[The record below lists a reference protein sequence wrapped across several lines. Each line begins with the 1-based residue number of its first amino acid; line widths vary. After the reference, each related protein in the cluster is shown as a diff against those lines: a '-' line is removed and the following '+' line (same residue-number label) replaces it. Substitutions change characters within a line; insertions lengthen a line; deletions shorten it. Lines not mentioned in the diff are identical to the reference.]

1 MTEEQDKQKPKI
13 TLIKH
18 KKEDPPPVAPPT
30 QETTKKK
37 VVVVKKKVVV
47 KVASSVP
54 GTSEHQEQGLP
65 AKPVEYVQQE
75 TPKVEAAAPIEAT
88 PQEPIAEGK
97 PVVEKPSSQAV
108 QPEVGSPPKIEQEPV
123 APVVGQA
130 QESGT
135 KQEIIPP
142 QVSVSPQAT
151 QVSPPSYPPRQPQ
164 SFPTKRPTQAPSTSY
179 RGQGRSY
186 PGAAPSPYG
195 ERGRGRPGRFSAP
208 ASSRPTTYSPT
219 GGRAGVVGG
228 KPVNPPAKPLAPPPV
243 VPAAENKGASKK
255 IFKAKKKEFVKH
267 EKIQEKEIQL
277 KKKTVTRTNPVPKSI
292 DIMEVITVSELAR
305 KMNLKAS
312 ELIAKLM
319 SMGMMVTINQQID
332 AETAAILAAEYDCKV
347 NIVSLY
353 DETVIHTKEDR
364 EEDLQK
370 RPPIVT
376 IMGHVDHGKTKLLD
390 AIRTSN
396 IAEGEYGGITQHIGA
411 YMVEVGQEKVT
422 FLDTP
427 GHEAFSMMRARGAQ
441 VTDIVVLVVAANDG
455 VMPQT
460 VEAINHAKEA
470 KVPII
475 VAINKIDLPDANPER
490 VKKQLSEY
498 DLIPEEWGGK
508 TLYVNVSALKKI
520 GIQELLE
527 TILLQAEM
535 MDLKA
540 NYNCPAEG
548 KIVES
553 KIDHGRGIVATI
565 LVQRGTLRIGDT
577 FVAGIYP
584 GKVRAIFNDR
594 GAKLNEA
601 TPSMPVEVL
610 GFTGVPDAGD
620 PFQVTENEKIARQI
634 GDKRQELKKME
645 EARNLKRITL
655 DNLYESIKEG
665 EIQDLKVIIKGD
677 VHGSVEALK
686 GALEKLST
694 QEIRLSV
701 IHSSAGAINEG
712 DVRLA
717 SASNAIIIGFHVRPT
732 PKAQQ
737 LAEEEKVEIRKY
749 NIIYDAVDDIRAAME
764 GLLKPELK
772 EEILGTVEVREV
784 FKVPKVGTVA
794 GCYVTSG
801 KIRRNVQVHVI
812 RDGIEIYTGK
822 IASLKRFK
830 DDVREVE
837 TGYECGVSIDNYQD
851 LRVRDQLEV
860 FEIKEYAKKLGEG

>member
-18 KKEDPPPVAPPT
+18 KKEDPPPAPPPT

-47 KVASSVP
+47 KAAPSVP
-54 GTSEHQEQGLP
+54 STPGHQEQVPVSKP
-65 AKPVEYVQQE
+65 AEIPQGEPE
-75 TPKVEAAAPIEAT
+75 KVEATASAET
-88 PQEPIAEGK
+88 LQREPITEEK
-97 PVVEKPSSQAV
+97 PVVVETPSPQTV
-108 QPEVGSPPKIEQEPV
+108 QPEGVPQPKREQ
-123 APVVGQA
+123 APVTSVAEQS
-130 QESGT
+130 QEGRAKS
-135 KQEIIPP
+135 EVIPP
-142 QVSVSPQAT
+142 SPL
-151 QVSPPSYPPRQPQ
+151 PPRHPQ
-164 SFPTKRPTQAPSTSY
+164 SFPTKRPTQEPPTSY
-179 RGQGRSY
+179 RGRGRGY
-186 PGAAPSPYG
+186 PGSSPSSYG
-195 ERGRGRPGRFSAP
+195 ERGGDRTTRFGGP
-208 ASSRPTTYSPT
+208 TGSRPTTYSRT

-228 KPVNPPAKPLAPPPV
+228 RPVNPPAKPLTPPPA
-243 VPAAENKGASKK
+243 VPTEENKGASKK
-255 IFKAKKKEFVKH
+255 VFKTKKKEFVKH

-396 IAEGEYGGITQHIGA
+396 VAEGEYGGITQHIGA
-411 YMVEVGQEKVT
+411 YMVEVGEEKIT

-441 VTDIVVLVVAANDG
+441 ITDIVVLVVAANDG

-527 TILLQAEM
+527 TILLQAAM

-548 KIVES
+548 KVVES

-565 LVQRGTLRIGDT
+565 LIQRGTLKVGDT

-594 GAKLNEA
+594 GAKLEEA

-610 GFTGVPDAGD
+610 GFTGIPDAGD

-665 EIQDLKVIIKGD
+665 EVQELKVIIKGD

-686 GALEKLST
+686 SALEKLST
-694 QEIRLSV
+694 PEIRLSV
-701 IHSSAGAINEG
+701 IHASAGAINEG

-772 EEILGTVEVREV
+772 EETLGTVEVREV

-794 GCYVTSG
+794 GCYVVSG
-801 KIRRNVQVHVI
+801 KIRRNAQVHII
-812 RDGIEIYTGK
+812 REGIEIYTGK

-830 DDVREVE
+830 EDVREVE
-837 TGYECGVSIDNYQD
+837 AGYECGVSIENYQD
-851 LRVRDQLEV
+851 IRVGDQLEV
-860 FEIKEYAKKLGEG
+860 FEVKEYAKKLGEG

>member
-13 TLIKH
+13 ALIKH
-18 KKEDPPPVAPPT
+18 KKENPPPAPPPT
-30 QETTKKK
+30 QETPKKK

-47 KVASSVP
+47 KSAPSEPSTP
-54 GTSEHQEQGLP
+54 GHQEQVP
-65 AKPVEYVQQE
+65 ASKPAEIPQE
-75 TPKVEAAAPIEAT
+75 ETKNVEATAPTEAV
-88 PQEPIAEGK
+88 QREPITEEK
-97 PVVEKPSSQAV
+97 PVVETPSPQAAQQEVVSQPKRE
-108 QPEVGSPPKIEQEPV
+108 QPPV
-123 APVVGQA
+123 TTVAEQA
-130 QESGT
+130 QEGKAKS
-135 KQEIIPP
+135 E
-142 QVSVSPQAT
+142 AT
-151 QVSPPSYPPRQPQ
+151 PPSPSPRHPQ
-164 SFPTKRPTQAPSTSY
+164 SFPTKRPNQETPASY
-179 RGQGRSY
+179 RGQGRGY
-186 PGAAPSPYG
+186 PGASSTPYG
-195 ERGRGRPGRFSAP
+195 GRGGDRTTRFGAPGG
-208 ASSRPTTYSPT
+208 SRPTTYSRT
-219 GGRAGVVGG
+219 GGRAGIVGG
-228 KPVNPPAKPLAPPPV
+228 KPVNPPAKPLTPPPA
-243 VPAAENKGASKK
+243 VPTEENKGASKK
-255 IFKAKKKEFVKH
+255 VFKAKKKEFVKH
-267 EKIQEKEIQL
+267 EKIQEKAIQL

-390 AIRTSN
+390 AVRTSN
-396 IAEGEYGGITQHIGA
+396 VAEGEYGGITQHIGA
-411 YMVEVGQEKVT
+411 YMVEVGEEKIT

-441 VTDIVVLVVAANDG
+441 ITDIVVLVVAANDG

-540 NYNCPAEG
+540 NYKCPAEG
-548 KIVES
+548 KVVES

-565 LVQRGTLRIGDT
+565 LIQRGTLKIGDT

-594 GAKLNEA
+594 GVKLEEA

-610 GFTGVPDAGD
+610 GFTGIPDAGD
-620 PFQVTENEKIARQI
+620 PFQVTENEKIARLI

-665 EIQDLKVIIKGD
+665 EVQELKVIIKGD

-694 QEIRLSV
+694 PEIRLSV
-701 IHSSAGAINEG
+701 IHASAGAINEG

-772 EEILGTVEVREV
+772 EETLGTVEIREV

-794 GCYVTSG
+794 GCYVVSG
-801 KIRRNVQVHVI
+801 KIRRNAQVHVI

-830 DDVREVE
+830 EDVREVE
-837 TGYECGVSIDNYQD
+837 AGYECGVSIENYQD
-851 LRVRDQLEV
+851 IRVGDQLEV